1 MPFASPILSSVRFV
15 DHWRAAP
22 CRRWRK
28 LERGRGPCRLW
39 QREKVNIKW
48 KKFGLLIYVDS
59 SYVELNLTIN
69 TYFFLFLTELLF
81 TCTTPHSLFISPF
94 HLNINLIYYYY
105 FPSPLHQI
113 FFLLP
118 LPFPILLLITHNNS
132 NEKDSQNFR
141 KKNSH
146 KYITFDWSVGPAT
159 P

>member
-1 MPFASPILSSVRFV
+1 MSISAFCFSHPFIGEVCGSLASCSLPKVAQTRERERPMQTLTE
-15 DHWRAAP
+15 
-22 CRRWRK
+22 RK
-28 LERGRGPCRLW
+28 SEY
-39 QREKVNIKW
+39 KM

-69 TYFFLFLTELLF
+69 TCFFLFLTELLF

-146 KYITFDWSVGPAT
+146 KYITFD
-159 P
+159 